1 VFEDKGETQH
11 CSSLYLEIVL
21 RSADYQELCVERV
34 YDPSVLSDICGGL
47 ILRCRH
53 AMGHRIKLGLQNKRV
68 IRRMYKIC
76 PLTADLFCAILRVN
90 LTGAAP
96 AD

>member
-1 VFEDKGETQH
+1 VPR
-11 CSSLYLEIVL
+11 LYVGIDYGPQIHQTSMYWVL
-21 RSADYQELCVERV
+21 

-76 PLTADLFCAILRVN
+76 LLTADLFCAILRVN